1 MLPSLPADWLAN
13 VGQAAQAA
21 AQQQGSEGPA
31 NNELFQQWN
40 AQLQNMNNQAGP
52 SNYNY
57 YYNQQSGSIA
67 PSLLAPT
74 VGGSPTAAPAQPS
87 AHPQPQAKLSIDL
100 VDSLV
105 SPPKTEDGE
114 AEDADARSHHSA
126 ESSNHEHEHDEGV
139 ERDGMIWGMK
149 VEDYRALSARER
161 KRVRNRISARTFRA
175 KRKEHLNSLESTLNS
190 KDLEIKLAHEENLK
204 LKRELIELKRRLAQ
218 YEGKPY

>member
-13 VGQAAQAA
+13 VGQQQSPEGGAPPSTNAA
-21 AQQQGSEGPA
+21 A
-31 NNELFQQWN
+31 NELFQSWSA
-40 AQLQNMNNQAGP
+40 AQLGNSQPSAGP

-57 YYNQQSGSIA
+57 FYGQNVQSGSIA
-67 PSLLAPT
+67 PSLLAPM
-74 VGGSPTAAPAQPS
+74 GGSPPAV
-87 AHPQPQAKLSIDL
+87 PQPQAKLSIDV
-100 VDSLV
+100 VDHLV
-105 SPPKTEDGE
+105 SGGSPQKSDADGE
-114 AEDADARSHHSA
+114 VDPDADARSHHSD
-126 ESSNHEHEHDEGV
+126 STHEHEHDEGV

-204 LKRELIELKRRLAQ
+204 LKRELVEVKRRLAQ